1 MQIKIDKRSD
11 VPVREQVREQIIY
24 LIATGQLPVGSV
36 LPSVRELARRLKI
49 HHNTVSQAYSLLA
62 DRGWLIQR
70 RGSKLVVSPGAA
82 RSELKDFS
90 DLDDLIDRA
99 IRLARSRGYSF
110 QDLTARVRLRLAAH
124 PADHFLVVSPE
135 PELGEI
141 MRAELETALGHS
153 PVVCSVGTLRQNPS
167 LADGAAVLTPS
178 YWIAK
183 LDGLAPANRL
193 VAVNF
198 SPADEHLA
206 LLRGLSQASAI
217 AVVSVSAV
225 FLETSSGLLAPAI
238 GRRHTFRAFHMA
250 GPPGTTARKLVDY
263 VPGATPRPSP
273 IDWPPDQEVQ
283 SPTRS
288 PKAGRAA
295 QPNTGDS
302 AELRGF
308 DVVFCDSIAYHSTQ
322 HRRQVQYRLLSD
334 ESLAQI
340 RSALL

>member
-1 MQIKIDKRSD
+1 MQIRIDKRSD

-62 DRGWLIQR
+62 ERGWLIQR

-99 IRLARSRGYSF
+99 IRFARSRGYSL
-110 QDLTARVRLRLAAH
+110 QDLTARVRLRLAAQ
-124 PADHFLVVSPE
+124 PADHFLVVAPE
-135 PELGEI
+135 RELGEI
-141 MRAELETALGHS
+141 MRSELAAAVGHS
-153 PVVCSVGTLRQNPS
+153 PNVYSVGTLRQNPS
-167 LADGAAVLTPS
+167 VVDGAAILTPS

-183 LDGLAPANRL
+183 LDGLVPADRL
-193 VAVNF
+193 VSVNF
-198 SPADEHLA
+198 SAADEHLA

-217 AVVSVSAV
+217 AVVSVSGV
-225 FLETSSGLLAPAI
+225 FLETASGLFAPAI
-238 GRRHTFRAFHMA
+238 GRRHTFRVFHM
-250 GPPGTTARKLVDY
+250 TAERKLVDY
-263 VPGATPRPSP
+263 MPGATPRPSP
-273 IDWPPDQEVQ
+273 IDWPPDKEDQ
-283 SPTRS
+283 PPPRP
-288 PKAGRAA
+288 PKGGRAA
-295 QPNTGDS
+295 RPETGDN
-302 AELRGF
+302 AELSGF
-308 DVVFCDSIAYHSTQ
+308 DVVFCDSIAYQSIQ
-322 HRRQVQYRLLSD
+322 HRRKVQYRLLSD